1 MAEARQ
7 SVLIMIEYLAGH
19 EPDFWDPDPGVD
31 SHRFALGNASR
42 ASTGAPPLI
51 AIGMNPSHAAETQAD
66 RTVNRLIEAS
76 VRRGYSG
83 WVMLNLYPE
92 RSPRPSQLSTYDPAL
107 SALNCAAI
115 EQVLLRHGTTEVL
128 GAWGN
133 MPHRTLKRAKLDVQA
148 LLDRMGVKVFTWDPL
163 TQEGN
168 PRHPSPPG
176 RPLPMLG
183 PKVYVS

>member
-1 MAEARQ
+1 
-7 SVLIMIEYLAGH
+7 MIEYPAGH
-19 EPDFWDPDPGVD
+19 EPDFWEPFPGVE
-31 SHRFALGNASR
+31 SHRFAIGSVSKSSA
-42 ASTGAPPLI
+42 GVPPLI

-76 VRRGYSG
+76 VRHGYAG

-92 RSPRPSQLSTYDPAL
+92 HSPKPGAL
-107 SALNCAAI
+107 SDFDAELSAMNCAAI
-115 EQVLLRHGTTEVL
+115 EQVLLRHRATEVL

-133 MPHRTLKRAKLDVQA
+133 MPHRTLKRAKTDVQA
-148 LLDRMGVKVFTWDPL
+148 LLDRMNVRVFTWDLL
-163 TQEGN
+163 TNGGN

-183 PKVYVS
+183 PKQYLA

>member
-1 MAEARQ
+1 MTRSSARRRTHPRDASEAW
-7 SVLIMIEYLAGH
+7 AGA
-19 EPDFWDPDPGVD
+19 DA
-31 SHRFALGNASR
+31 R
-42 ASTGAPPLI
+42 PLI

-76 VRRGYSG
+76 VRHGYAG
-83 WVMLNLYPE
+83 WLMLNLYPE
-92 RSPRPSQLSTYDPAL
+92 RSPKPKDLTDYDPAL

-115 EQVLLRHGTTEVL
+115 EQVLLRHSATEVL

-148 LLDRMGVKVFTWDPL
+148 LLDRMGVRVFTWDPL
-163 TQEGN
+163 TKQGN

-183 PKVYVS
+183 PKIYVS

>member
-1 MAEARQ
+1 MIAYQ
-7 SVLIMIEYLAGH
+7 SGQ
-19 EPDFWDPDPGVD
+19 EPDFWEPDPGVPA
-31 SHRFALGNASR
+31 HRFALGNVSR
-42 ASTGAPPLI
+42 ASAGAPPLI

-76 VRRGYSG
+76 LHHGYAG
-83 WVMLNLYPE
+83 WIMLNLYPE
-92 RSPRPSQLSTYDPAL
+92 RSPKPSKLNDFDAAL

-115 EQVLLRHGTTEVL
+115 EQVLLRYGATEVL

-133 MPHRTLKRAKLDVQA
+133 MPHRTLKRAKTDVQA
-148 LLDRMGVKVFTWDPL
+148 LLDRMGVRVFTWDLL
-163 TQEGN
+163 TNEDN

-183 PKVYVS
+183 PKRYLA